1 MVDLKGHKKLSELDA
16 IFDKSRRKFNTEEE
30 IKDKKMCKV
39 EDNTECKLQI
49 ECSKKIRTLCGEQG
63 IKGEDKII
71 KKLGITPQTYSKY
84 LTGKQILKLDQVEEF
99 AKILGVS
106 PYYIL
111 GFTDNRYSQIP
122 NTVFGLTDN
131 AKNSFMR
138 LYYGIEDEDLEEFD
152 TNMKPSPKYKEILET
167 FNLFVENYSNFC
179 EFLTYQKQYV
189 DTKQKIN
196 ELDNN
201 EKGLNNKLEKEDLDS
216 KLLRN

>member
-1 MVDLKGHKKLSELDA
+1 M
-16 IFDKSRRKFNTEEE
+16 
-30 IKDKKMCKV
+30 
-39 EDNTECKLQI
+39 
-49 ECSKKIRTLCGEQG
+49 
-63 IKGEDKII
+63 
-71 KKLGITPQTYSKY
+71 
-84 LTGKQILKLDQVEEF
+84 
-99 AKILGVS
+99 
-106 PYYIL
+106 
-111 GFTDNRYSQIP
+111 
-122 NTVFGLTDN
+122 TDN
-131 AKNSFMR
+131 AKNSFIR

-152 TNMKPSPKYKEILET
+152 SNMKPSQKYKEILET